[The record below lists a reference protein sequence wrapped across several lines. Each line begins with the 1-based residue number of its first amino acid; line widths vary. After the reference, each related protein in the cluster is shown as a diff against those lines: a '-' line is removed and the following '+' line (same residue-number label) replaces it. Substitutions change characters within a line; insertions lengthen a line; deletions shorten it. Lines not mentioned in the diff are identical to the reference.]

1 MYIYIYISI
10 HIYTMGLYAGLLNK
24 LHFLSNSNVMH
35 YVTFDLSIYLSI
47 YIYIL

>member
-1 MYIYIYISI
+1 
-10 HIYTMGLYAGLLNK
+10 MGLYAGLLNK

-47 YIYIL
+47 YLYIYTIVV